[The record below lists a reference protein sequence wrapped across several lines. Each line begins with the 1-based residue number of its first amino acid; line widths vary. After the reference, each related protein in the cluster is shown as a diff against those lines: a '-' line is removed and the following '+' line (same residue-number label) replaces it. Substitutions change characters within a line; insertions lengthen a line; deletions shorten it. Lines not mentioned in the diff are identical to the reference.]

1 MTKRN
6 ALGRRLPPRPHPS
19 AFVGPCESIYKPI
32 SFSVL
37 ILFVSFS
44 LILVVLN
51 GFVVNCVFF
60 DAPSLLF
67 PSCILSA
74 MLRQA
79 IPVTLRLLLLLLLL
93 LC

>member
-1 MTKRN
+1 
-6 ALGRRLPPRPHPS
+6 
-19 AFVGPCESIYKPI
+19 
-32 SFSVL
+32 
-37 ILFVSFS
+37 
-44 LILVVLN
+44 
-51 GFVVNCVFF
+51 VNCVFF
-60 DAPSLLF
+60 DTPSLLF